1 MHTSNQIRIDPSK
14 PVPVSYCQYPK
25 GGKMLGSIGFTE
37 LLFIF
42 LIVVVLFGASRIP
55 EIGRGL
61 GSGIQN
67 FKAAMKGG
75 STEDKGTSSESDT
88 TTAH

>member
-1 MHTSNQIRIDPSK
+1 
-14 PVPVSYCQYPK
+14 
-25 GGKMLGSIGFTE
+25 MLGSIGFTE

-42 LIVVVLFGASRIP
+42 LIVVVLFGATRIP

-67 FKAAMKGG
+67 FKSAMKGG
-75 STEDKGTSSESDT
+75 ATSPNESSSESDE

>member
-1 MHTSNQIRIDPSK
+1 
-14 PVPVSYCQYPK
+14 
-25 GGKMLGSIGFTE
+25 MLGSIGFTE

-67 FKAAMKGG
+67 FKAAMRGG
-75 STEDKGTSSESDT
+75 ASSADDSSADSDSTSAS
-88 TTAH
+88 

>member
-1 MHTSNQIRIDPSK
+1 
-14 PVPVSYCQYPK
+14 
-25 GGKMLGSIGFTE
+25 MLGSIGFTE

-42 LIVVVLFGASRIP
+42 LIVVILFGASRIP

-67 FKAAMKGG
+67 FKAAMRGG
-75 STEDKGTSSESDT
+75 STEDDESSSDSDT
-88 TTAH
+88 TAAH

>member
-1 MHTSNQIRIDPSK
+1 
-14 PVPVSYCQYPK
+14 
-25 GGKMLGSIGFTE
+25 MLGSIGFTE

-42 LIVVVLFGASRIP
+42 FIVVILFGASRIP

-67 FKAAMKGG
+67 FKAAMRGDSGKDSDSSDSD
-75 STEDKGTSSESDT
+75 STAAPQG
-88 TTAH
+88 

>member
-1 MHTSNQIRIDPSK
+1 
-14 PVPVSYCQYPK
+14 
-25 GGKMLGSIGFTE
+25 MLGSIGFTE

-42 LIVVVLFGASRIP
+42 LIVVVLFGATRIP

-67 FKAAMKGG
+67 FKAAMRGG
-75 STEDKGTSSESDT
+75 STSEDESSSESDK

>member
-1 MHTSNQIRIDPSK
+1 
-14 PVPVSYCQYPK
+14 
-25 GGKMLGSIGFTE
+25 MLGSIGFTE

-42 LIVVVLFGASRIP
+42 FIVVILFGASRIP

-75 STEDKGTSSESDT
+75 AKSSDESGDPENS

>member
-1 MHTSNQIRIDPSK
+1 
-14 PVPVSYCQYPK
+14 
-25 GGKMLGSIGFTE
+25 MLGSIGFTE

-67 FKAAMKGG
+67 FKSAMKGG
-75 STEDKGTSSESDT
+75 GSSNDDSSSDSDT

>member
-1 MHTSNQIRIDPSK
+1 
-14 PVPVSYCQYPK
+14 
-25 GGKMLGSIGFTE
+25 MLGSIGFTE

-42 LIVVVLFGASRIP
+42 LIVVILFGASRIP

-67 FKAAMKGG
+67 FKAAMRGG
-75 STEDKGTSSESDT
+75 ATSDDESSSDSDT
-88 TTAH
+88 TAAH

>member
-1 MHTSNQIRIDPSK
+1 
-14 PVPVSYCQYPK
+14 
-25 GGKMLGSIGFTE
+25 MLGSLGFTE

-75 STEDKGTSSESDT
+75 AESDDESSADSEKK
-88 TTAH
+88 TAH

>member
-1 MHTSNQIRIDPSK
+1 
-14 PVPVSYCQYPK
+14 
-25 GGKMLGSIGFTE
+25 MLGSIGFTE

-61 GSGIQN
+61 GAGIQN
-67 FKAAMKGG
+67 FKAAMRNGG
-75 STEDKGTSSESDT
+75 DDSSSESDT
-88 TTAH
+88 TDTTDTTTAH

>member
-1 MHTSNQIRIDPSK
+1 
-14 PVPVSYCQYPK
+14 
-25 GGKMLGSIGFTE
+25 MLGSIGVTE

-42 LIVVVLFGASRIP
+42 FIVVILFGASRIP

-67 FKAAMKGG
+67 FKAAMRGGG
-75 STEDKGTSSESDT
+75 SGDESSSDSDT

>member
-1 MHTSNQIRIDPSK
+1 
-14 PVPVSYCQYPK
+14 
-25 GGKMLGSIGFTE
+25 MLGSIGFTE

-42 LIVVVLFGASRIP
+42 LIVVILFGASRIP

-67 FKAAMKGG
+67 FKAAMRGG
-75 STEDKGTSSESDT
+75 STTDDESSSDSDT

>member
-1 MHTSNQIRIDPSK
+1 MF
-14 PVPVSYCQYPK
+14 
-25 GGKMLGSIGFTE
+25 GSIGFTE

-42 LIVVVLFGASRIP
+42 FIIVILFGATRIP

-67 FKAAMKGG
+67 FKSAMRGG
-75 STEDKGTSSESDT
+75 PTSPDDSSSESDN

>member
-1 MHTSNQIRIDPSK
+1 
-14 PVPVSYCQYPK
+14 
-25 GGKMLGSIGFTE
+25 MLGSIGFTE

-67 FKAAMKGG
+67 FKAAMRGGG
-75 STEDKGTSSESDT
+75 SSADDSSADSDST
-88 TTAH
+88 PAS

>member
-1 MHTSNQIRIDPSK
+1 
-14 PVPVSYCQYPK
+14 
-25 GGKMLGSIGFTE
+25 MLGSIGFTE
-37 LLFIF
+37 LLFIL

-75 STEDKGTSSESDT
+75 STEDKGPSSESDT

>member
-1 MHTSNQIRIDPSK
+1 
-14 PVPVSYCQYPK
+14 
-25 GGKMLGSIGFTE
+25 MLGSIGFTE
-37 LLFIF
+37 ILLLF
-42 LIVVVLFGASRIP
+42 LIVVLLFGASRIP

-67 FKAAMKGG
+67 FKAAMRGG
-75 STEDKGTSSESDT
+75 SSGDEESSSDSDT

>member
-1 MHTSNQIRIDPSK
+1 
-14 PVPVSYCQYPK
+14 
-25 GGKMLGSIGFTE
+25 MLGSIGFTE

-42 LIVVVLFGASRIP
+42 LIVVILFGASRIP

-75 STEDKGTSSESDT
+75 AGSDDESSSNSDK
-88 TTAH
+88 TAAH

>member
-1 MHTSNQIRIDPSK
+1 
-14 PVPVSYCQYPK
+14 
-25 GGKMLGSIGFTE
+25 MLGSIGFTE
-37 LLFIF
+37 ILLLF
-42 LIVVVLFGASRIP
+42 LIVVLLFGASRIP

-67 FKAAMKGG
+67 FKAAMRGG
-75 STEDKGTSSESDT
+75 STGDEESSSDSDT

>member
-1 MHTSNQIRIDPSK
+1 
-14 PVPVSYCQYPK
+14 
-25 GGKMLGSIGFTE
+25 MLGSIGITE

-67 FKAAMKGG
+67 FKAAMRGG
-75 STEDKGTSSESDT
+75 TTDKEGSSSESDT

>member
-1 MHTSNQIRIDPSK
+1 
-14 PVPVSYCQYPK
+14 
-25 GGKMLGSIGFTE
+25 MLGSIGFTE

-67 FKAAMKGG
+67 FKAAMRGG
-75 STEDKGTSSESDT
+75 ATGSDESSSDSDT

>member
-1 MHTSNQIRIDPSK
+1 
-14 PVPVSYCQYPK
+14 
-25 GGKMLGSIGFTE
+25 MLGSIGLTE
-37 LLFIF
+37 VLVLF
-42 LIVVVLFGASRIP
+42 LIVVVLFGATRIP

-67 FKAAMKGG
+67 FKAAMRGG
-75 STEDKGTSSESDT
+75 ATSPDESSSESDE

>member
-1 MHTSNQIRIDPSK
+1 
-14 PVPVSYCQYPK
+14 
-25 GGKMLGSIGFTE
+25 MLGSIGFTE

-67 FKAAMKGG
+67 FKAAMRGG
-75 STEDKGTSSESDT
+75 ASDADDSSADSDSPP
-88 TTAH
+88 AS

>member
-1 MHTSNQIRIDPSK
+1 
-14 PVPVSYCQYPK
+14 
-25 GGKMLGSIGFTE
+25 MLGSLGFTE

-42 LIVVVLFGASRIP
+42 LIVVVLFGARRIP

-67 FKAAMKGG
+67 FKAAMRGG
-75 STEDKGTSSESDT
+75 AASEEESPSDSPEN
-88 TTAH
+88 AAN

>member
-1 MHTSNQIRIDPSK
+1 
-14 PVPVSYCQYPK
+14 
-25 GGKMLGSIGFTE
+25 MLGSIGFTE

-42 LIVVVLFGASRIP
+42 LIIVILFGASRIP

-67 FKAAMKGG
+67 FKSAMKGG
-75 STEDKGTSSESDT
+75 AKSNEEPGDPENSTS
-88 TTAH
+88 A

>member
-1 MHTSNQIRIDPSK
+1 
-14 PVPVSYCQYPK
+14 
-25 GGKMLGSIGFTE
+25 MLGSIGFTE
-37 LLFIF
+37 LLVLF
-42 LIVVVLFGASRIP
+42 LIVVVRFGAIRIP

-61 GSGIQN
+61 GTGIQN

-75 STEDKGTSSESDT
+75 TSSDDDSSTDSDK